1 MSTLSCLIVDDEPLA
16 RKLMLS
22 YLSEFNH
29 LNIIGE
35 CSNGHEAIDFI
46 TQKTPDLVFLDIQM
60 PGKNGLDVVKS
71 IQADIMPLIIFST
84 AYQQY
89 ALDAFDLHAV
99 DYVLKP
105 LDDERLTIAVER
117 AFERYA
123 SHGKEMH
130 DKPKLINAIND
141 IHFKSQR
148 NSQLPATPLQD
159 DINPRTLAIKDTHT
173 ITFVNEEDID
183 WIDAA
188 GDYMCVHVKGVTH
201 IMRSTMKSLQEKLD
215 STTFKRIH
223 RSTIVNL
230 NQISKVIPHTKG
242 EYFLHLKCDEN
253 IKVSRNYRKIIKDFI
268 LNEGYSHTALR

>member
-22 YLSEFNH
+22 CLSEYNN
-29 LNIIGE
+29 LDIIGE
-35 CSNGHEAIDFI
+35 CSNGREAIDFI
-46 TQKTPDLVFLDIQM
+46 TQKIPDLVFLDIQM
-60 PGKNGLDVVKS
+60 PKINGIEVVKS
-71 IQADIMPLIIFST
+71 IQADIMPMIIFST
-84 AYQQY
+84 AYEQY

-99 DYVLKP
+99 DYILKP
-105 LDDERLTIAVER
+105 IDDERLAIAIER

-123 SHGKEMH
+123 SYSEETHE
-130 DKPKLINAIND
+130 KPKLINAISD

-148 NSQLPATPLQD
+148 DTPLPATPPQED
-159 DINPRTLAIKDTHT
+159 TKPRTLAIKDTHT

-201 IMRSTMKSLQEKLD
+201 IMRSTMKNLQEKLD
-215 STTFKRIH
+215 STRFKRIH

-230 NQISKVIPHTKG
+230 NQISQVIPHTKG

-253 IKVSRNYRKIIKDFI
+253 IKVSRNYRKVIKDFI
-268 LNEGYSHTALR
+268 LNNGKILTDNI